1 MVSINHILLMKM
13 PAKHPFLIYQPRF
26 LAWETLT
33 DCCLD
38 AADWWIICN
47 NELTSFHFW
56 TKLSMPGRHSHT
68 GNRTR
73 AAWVKTR
80 NPNH

>member
-1 MVSINHILLMKM
+1 MKDI
-13 PAKHPFLIYQPRF
+13 AVKKLQSNKDDYELGIYISVYKYKQNVNISG
-26 LAWETLT
+26 A
-33 DCCLD
+33 
-38 AADWWIICN
+38 
-47 NELTSFHFW
+47 
-56 TKLSMPGRHSHT
+56 